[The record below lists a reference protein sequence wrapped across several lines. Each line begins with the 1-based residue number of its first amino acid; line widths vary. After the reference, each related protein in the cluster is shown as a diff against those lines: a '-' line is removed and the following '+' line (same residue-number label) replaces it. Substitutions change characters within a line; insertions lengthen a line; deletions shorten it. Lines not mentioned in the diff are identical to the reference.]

1 MHNQLINLLLIYP
14 YKCELF
20 YVENTRLLL
29 KSFHLN
35 NKFTSRYYYFPYL
48 IIILIPSPLPQFKI
62 FFKISNIGV
71 IIAKLR
77 CNLYQQRVIL
87 FKFY

>member
-1 MHNQLINLLLIYP
+1 MGHALRARLYKKYLFHIQIVVSPFFILLS
-14 YKCELF
+14 
-20 YVENTRLLL
+20 V
-29 KSFHLN
+29 HLN